1 MAELERIAATGCITS
16 DMVMNVKANN
26 IALKDANAFSPSQV
40 VVVDNPYMTLK
51 MPGAPA
57 GDGGQ
62 VLPTG
67 IQVGLGGRVAGTYR
81 VQSQGAFRQTDNPYD
96 LYIDGPGYFKV
107 TLLDGSEGYMR
118 DGTFVPGPDGVL
130 MTPEGYILGDGI
142 TIPQNTIKVDIN
154 EKGEVLAT
162 VDGQVDPQTIGTI
175 QLTTFNNPGGL
186 RAVGNNVFLVSGAS
200 GDPVEGAAAS
210 AGFGSLIQGGV
221 EESGVQMVIELT
233 DMIKAQHT
241 YEACSNIIKMGREK
255 RRMDSSIVAG

>member
-16 DMVMNVKANN
+16 DMIMNVKANN
-26 IALKDANAFSPSQV
+26 IALKDANAFAPSQV

-51 MPGAPA
+51 MPGSPVS
-57 GDGGQ
+57 DGGQ

-81 VQSQGAFRQTDNPYD
+81 VQTQGAYRETGNPYD

-107 TLLDGSEGYMR
+107 TLLDGTEGYMR
-118 DGTFVPGPDGVL
+118 DGTFMPGPDGVL
-130 MTPEGYILGDGI
+130 VTPEGYILGDGI
-142 TIPQNTIKVDIN
+142 TIPKGTLKVDIN

-162 VDGQVDPQTIGTI
+162 IDGQVQPQNIGNI
-175 QLTTFNNPGGL
+175 KLSTFNNPGGL

-200 GDPVEGAAAS
+200 GDAIEGNAGS
-210 AGFGSLIQGGV
+210 TGFGSILQGGV
-221 EESGVQMVIELT
+221 EESGVQMVIELS

-255 RRMDSSIVAG
+255 RRMDAGLVAG